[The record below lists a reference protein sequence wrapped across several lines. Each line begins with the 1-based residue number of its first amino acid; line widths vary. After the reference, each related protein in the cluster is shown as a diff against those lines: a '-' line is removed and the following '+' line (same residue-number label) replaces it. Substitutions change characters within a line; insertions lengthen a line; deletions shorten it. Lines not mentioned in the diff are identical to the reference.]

1 MCVAAF
7 ILSVATV
14 TAQTLPE
21 GVVGAFRSG
30 KAEHLRSCLE
40 EKVEFI
46 VDNTTQAQ
54 EKGRVIAEM
63 QRFFQDKNVRD
74 FQVNHEGVRQES
86 GFLIG
91 TLNTVKGSF
100 RVQCFLK
107 KKENKF
113 LIHQIRIDGTS
124 E

>member
-1 MCVAAF
+1 MWVAVF
-7 ILSVATV
+7 FMSVTSV
-14 TAQTLPE
+14 MAQTLPD
-21 GVVGAFRSG
+21 GVVGAFQTG
-30 KAEHLRSCLE
+30 KAESLRSCLE

-46 VDNTTQAQ
+46 IDNSTQAQ
-54 EKGRVIAEM
+54 EKSGAIAEM
-63 QRFFQDKNVRD
+63 QRFFREKSVRS
-74 FQVNHEGVRQES
+74 FEVNHQGVRQES

-91 TLNTVKGSF
+91 TLTTVKGSF

-107 KKENKF
+107 KHENKF